1 MNKLIYAAGVA
12 ALGMAVQANAALL
25 LDSSVTSSFM
35 LGGGLD
41 PGNDLPNAPPAVR
54 FGQLK
59 ATEDGT
65 VNFYFTGSEA
75 AYANNL
81 RIDGSMYP
89 TTPNFT
95 PPDTL
100 LGSIGVTAGSFVD
113 FGFCTSGGAMV
124 GAYGMCASNTDG
136 ASLIAQ
142 FNYVDVATSTEG
154 GYRSIGYRA
163 LSSYDPTAGL
173 SNAAV
178 STYAAASVTDSS
190 LWAIFWD
197 DSGARNDDDYDD
209 YIAVARFTPAG
220 FVTPVDVSEPLTLT
234 LLGSSLLG
242 MGVLRRRVAK
252 R

>member
-1 MNKLIYAAGVA
+1 
-12 ALGMAVQANAALL
+12 
-25 LDSSVTSSFM
+25 
-35 LGGGLD
+35 
-41 PGNDLPNAPPAVR
+41 
-54 FGQLK
+54 
-59 ATEDGT
+59 
-65 VNFYFTGSEA
+65 
-75 AYANNL
+75 
-81 RIDGSMYP
+81 
-89 TTPNFT
+89 
-95 PPDTL
+95 
-100 LGSIGVTAGSFVD
+100 
-113 FGFCTSGGAMV
+113 MV

>member
-1 MNKLIYAAGVA
+1 MKKLIYAAGVA
-12 ALGMAVQANAALL
+12 ALGMALQANAALL
-25 LDSSVTSSFM
+25 LDTTVTSSF
-35 LGGGLD
+35 LPGGGLD
-41 PGNDLPNAPPAVR
+41 PGNDLPNSPPAVR
-54 FGQLK
+54 FGQLQ
-59 ATEDGT
+59 ATVDGT
-65 VNFYFTGSEA
+65 VSFYFTGSEA
-75 AYANNL
+75 AYANTL
-81 RIDGSMYP
+81 RIDGSSYP
-89 TTPNFT
+89 TVPNFA

-100 LGSIGVTAGSFVD
+100 LGSIGVTAGSYVD

-163 LSSYDPTAGL
+163 LNSYDPTAGL
-173 SNAAV
+173 TNAAL
-178 STYAAASVTDSS
+178 SSYAAASVTDSS

-197 DSGARNDDDYDD
+197 DSGKRNDDDYDD
-209 YIAVARFTPAG
+209 YIAVARFSANTPG
-220 FVTPVDVSEPLTLT
+220 QTSVSEPLTLT